1 MAERPNSA
9 DMAAGND
16 GRASQPDRNAEGTA
30 ALIRVEVVYALP
42 ERQTLL
48 SLQLPAPAT
57 VADVLLQAAPA
68 LQRRHP
74 ALDWQQHKLGIF
86 SRLVTPSEPVQ
97 DGDRIE
103 IYRPLHSDPMQ
114 QRRQRAAQVAR
125 DRKGARLHKP

>member
-1 MAERPNSA
+1 MAEHPVAGAPDAASTAGAGHGA
-9 DMAAGND
+9 DAAAG
-16 GRASQPDRNAEGTA
+16 

-42 ERQTLL
+42 ARQTLL
-48 SLQLPAPAT
+48 SVQIHAPAT
-57 VADVLLQAAPA
+57 VADVMLQAAPE

-86 SRLVTPSEPVQ
+86 SRLVTASEPVR

-114 QRRQRAAQVAR
+114 LRRQRAAQVAR